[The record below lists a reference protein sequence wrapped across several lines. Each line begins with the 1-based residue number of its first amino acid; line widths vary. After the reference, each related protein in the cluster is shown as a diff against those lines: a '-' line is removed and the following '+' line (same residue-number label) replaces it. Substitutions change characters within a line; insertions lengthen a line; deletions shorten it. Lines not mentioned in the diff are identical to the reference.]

1 MISKDQTARPP
12 LFLQAENVAVQLS
25 QFVRLDLFV
34 GSVGDCDVLQL
45 GRQTRTVIRETCG

>member
-1 MISKDQTARPP
+1 MSKDQTLLFGGPP

-34 GSVGDCDVLQL
+34 GFVGICDVLQL
-45 GRQTRTVIRETCG
+45 GRQTLTVI